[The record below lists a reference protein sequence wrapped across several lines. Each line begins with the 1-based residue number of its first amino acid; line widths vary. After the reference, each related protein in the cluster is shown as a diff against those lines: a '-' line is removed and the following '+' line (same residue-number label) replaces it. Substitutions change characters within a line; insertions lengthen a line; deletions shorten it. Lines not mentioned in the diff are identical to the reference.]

1 MEAQQYVLKD
11 VTTDTLQN
19 PNVIFWSGEKDGI
32 LYRREYFNFNLETE
46 EHWIQAMNLADF
58 PVSCGIMRVDRHKL
72 HRRPVTLTLG
82 SYGFPDNGTQVI
94 RHTEETGPAASQA
107 AFLSGGAPKTA
118 KAIILKG
125 KDSLGHDR
133 QMAMTIYDG
142 WEGLDMISSEG
153 TNPDSDRSIVLY
165 ASSTLKKQYG
175 GYEPYVMIS
184 QVITKESAEDFT
196 EEELF
201 PIRSISYED
210 AKKTGAYGTVTI
222 ELKDGTVRKVNF
234 DGIEGHMTL

>member
-1 MEAQQYVLKD
+1 
-11 VTTDTLQN
+11 
-19 PNVIFWSGEKDGI
+19 
-32 LYRREYFNFNLETE
+32 
-46 EHWIQAMNLADF
+46 
-58 PVSCGIMRVDRHKL
+58 
-72 HRRPVTLTLG
+72 
-82 SYGFPDNGTQVI
+82 
-94 RHTEETGPAASQA
+94 
-107 AFLSGGAPKTA
+107 
-118 KAIILKG
+118 
-125 KDSLGHDR
+125 
-133 QMAMTIYDG
+133 MAMTIYDG